1 MGYQQREDME
11 LLVVSC
17 KSHSTSQVSHDS
29 AISSATMNPQ
39 NESEKRA
46 RNDLYK
52 KSVPVKDPNNITK
65 TTKGQK
71 SARTSEVIR
80 LQCIDLNDTN
90 RIQFDALSY
99 SWGDIK
105 YKAPILCNGVKVE
118 VTLNCISAIYHLHR
132 LQSHRWMQEPLT
144 IWIDAICIDQED
156 EEEKTDLQV
165 PLMGRIYAN
174 SRETYFWLGEGSG
187 VTNQAMAYLPLGG
200 GCLAVRAARNLRNG
214 FTILWCIIT
223 RYWKLINSG
232 LAEVSRRDWV
242 DRVWTLQECILSRN
256 GTVVCGDKAVPWIDC
271 VRDVTIMGAGVFP
284 IFPPE
289 QWHQW
294 ANLVAFWLD
303 TAEPDTHG
311 TLKGEKRSKVLW
323 KDVDQY
329 RTLAEAAWNNG
340 QKFSLCLSLSI
351 IIVTVAALDIWV
363 WKCVATARP
372 AKREWYI
379 CFVAVQCGFIFL
391 FWARGGALSKNQ
403 NRPWP
408 PFVPHENVWH
418 EVKRRNC
425 TNPEDKFFGV
435 AALIGGQPY
444 LEAKREEDLPVESD
458 APENYRLGRIYT
470 HLSVELLLKTRSL
483 DMLLIGAYHGSH
495 SPSWVVEWRSP
506 ANKGDEPSGPEN
518 ALMYADTLGRG
529 IWLGFRYYRR
539 LGGLWGLSDFREF
552 TQFRGATSDSRHRWD
567 QQRIKRLRNL
577 HIETQSGIEKRDLIV
592 TGRIIAEITLVNQFP
607 TLEAFHDVTQGLD
620 PDQVDICTK
629 YLLLISGLQAR
640 GEDGKPFKGQIHWR
654 EIVQQRQE
662 NVKMMWEQLERAG
675 KPVMDI
681 HQRLSLF
688 ISNTGTALAQCSG
701 SDYKGFGIT
710 YWDKKRSSLDKHQ
723 SKEGDLIAL
732 IAGLYLP
739 MVVRRNDK
747 EDDKFDVVGPAFF
760 GGVMNGCLWDR
771 VSKYGL
777 RDIVLC

>member
-1 MGYQQREDME
+1 
-11 LLVVSC
+11 
-17 KSHSTSQVSHDS
+17 
-29 AISSATMNPQ
+29 MNPQ
-39 NESEKRA
+39 DESEKRA

-52 KSVPVKDPNNITK
+52 KSFPVANPRKLIK
-65 TTKGQK
+65 TTKIRVLIVDDVLGSK
-71 SARTSEVIR
+71 ERPNIRGR
-80 LQCIDLNDTN
+80 LQCIDLNDMT

-118 VTLNCISAIYHLHR
+118 VTLNCISAIYHLYR
-132 LQSHRWMQEPLT
+132 LQSHRRMQEPLT

-156 EEEKTDLQV
+156 EEEKTALQM

-174 SRETYFWLGEGSG
+174 ARETYFWLGEGSG
-187 VTNQAMAYLPLGG
+187 VTDQAMAYLSG

-214 FTILWCIIT
+214 FIILWCIIT
-223 RYWKLINSG
+223 RYWRLINSG
-232 LAEVSRRDWV
+232 LAEVSGRDWV
-242 DRVWTLQECILSRN
+242 NRVWTLQECILSRN

-271 VRDVTIMGAGVFP
+271 VRNVTIMGAGVFP

-294 ANLVAFWLD
+294 ANLIAFWLN

-311 TLKGEKRSKVLW
+311 TLKGEKRSKKLSREVG
-323 KDVDQY
+323 QY
-329 RTLAEAAWNNG
+329 RTRAEAAWNVG
-340 QKFSLCLSLSI
+340 QNLSLCLSLLI
-351 IIVTVAALDIWV
+351 IIITVAALDLWIWQ
-363 WKCVATARP
+363 CIATSGSP
-372 AKREWYI
+372 KRECYI
-379 CFVAVQCGFIFL
+379 CFVVIQCGFIFL
-391 FWARGGALSKNQ
+391 FWDRGGALSKNQ

-408 PFVPHENVWH
+408 PVVPHENVWH
-418 EVKRRNC
+418 EVKRRDC

-435 AALIGGQPY
+435 AALIDGQPF
-444 LEAKREEDLPVESD
+444 LEAKREEDLPVRSD
-458 APENYRLGRIYT
+458 ELENYRLGRIYT

-483 DMLLIGAYHGSH
+483 DILLIGPYHGSR

-518 ALMYADTLGRG
+518 TLMYADALGRG

-539 LGGLWGLSDFREF
+539 LGGLWGLSDSRGF
-552 TQFRGATSDSRHRWD
+552 TQFRGATSDSRHHWN
-567 QQRIKRLRNL
+567 QKSIKSLRDV
-577 HIETQSGIEKRDLIV
+577 HIEAQTGVEERDLVV
-592 TGRIIAEITLVNQFP
+592 TGRIIAEITLVNEVP
-607 TLEAFHDVTQGLD
+607 ILEAFRDVTQGLD

-640 GEDGKPFKGQIHWR
+640 GEDGKPFKGQ
-654 EIVQQRQE
+654 
-662 NVKMMWEQLERAG
+662 
-675 KPVMDI
+675 
-681 HQRLSLF
+681 RLSQF

-710 YWDKKRSSLDKHQ
+710 YWDNKRSSLDKQQ
-723 SKEGDLIAL
+723 SKEGDLVAL
-732 IAGLYLP
+732 IAGMSLP
-739 MVVRRNDK
+739 MVVRRNAN

-760 GGVMNGCLWDR
+760 GGLMNGCVWDR
-771 VSKYGL
+771 VSTNGL